1 MNFVGISKV
10 FSTIN
15 NQQFET
21 IGAFWDEL
29 SKKYGR
35 SKLRGLGY
43 NWTKDSIEYVIGL
56 KEGEIEYANCSV
68 ILPDEGWITVQ
79 GKTSDIGKLYE
90 QIYLNGVLQFEI
102 ETFSDYNECEIR
114 YYR

>member
-1 MNFVGISKV
+1 MKFVGISKV
-10 FSTIN
+10 FSTID

-29 SKKYGR
+29 SGKYGR

-56 KEGEIEYANCSV
+56 KEGIIEHADCSV
-68 ILPDEGWITVQ
+68 TLPDEGWITVQ
-79 GKTSDIGKLYE
+79 GKTSDLRKLYG
-90 QIYLNGVLQFEI
+90 QIYLNGVLQYEI
-102 ETFSDYNECEIR
+102 ETFSDYGECEIK

>member
-1 MNFVGISKV
+1 MKFVGISKV
-10 FSTIN
+10 FSTVD

-29 SKKYGR
+29 SEKYGR
-35 SKLRGLGY
+35 SKLIGLGY
-43 NWTKDSIEYVIGL
+43 NWTKDSIEYIIGL

-68 ILPDEGWITVQ
+68 TLPDEGWVTVQ
-79 GKTSDIGKLYE
+79 GKTADLGKLYE
-90 QIYLNGVLQFEI
+90 QIYSRGVLQYEI
-102 ETFSDYNECEIR
+102 ETFSEHGECEIK